1 MTFRPYT
8 GKVRLGNSETFLD
21 ISELSDGYVLSR
33 EGNQIVATLIDQS
46 KLSLD
51 TPSRD
56 ADAATKGYVDSE
68 LSSEESARIAGDA
81 GLQSSLTSEASARVA
96 ADAALQVEIDTEES
110 ARAAGDASLST
121 SLGNE
126 ASTRAAAVVALQ
138 GSVAG
143 EESARIA
150 GDSNLQT
157 QINNLLSNVTPE
169 SLDSL
174 SEIVSAFQDADGYLL
189 EVVQN
194 LSTGSSSALGIEISA
209 RAAGDA
215 ALQAE
220 IDTEESARA
229 AGDAALTTSLGVETS
244 ARIAADAALQ
254 VEIDTEES
262 ARAAGDAALSTSL
275 GNEASARAAADAAL
289 QVEIDAEESAR
300 AAGDAALSTSLGNE
314 ASARIAADA
323 ALQVEIDAEE
333 SARAA
338 GDSALTTSLGG
349 ETSARVAADAALQV
363 EVDAEESARAA
374 GDAAL
379 STSLGL
385 ETSARVAQD
394 GYLHDL
400 IVDEVERASGAEE
413 ALQGNIDAEASVRAA
428 AVISLQGEIDTE
440 ESVRAAQDTVL
451 QGNINTEAS
460 ARVAAD
466 GALASDLDLEE
477 SARIAQDQNLQNSIG
492 SEASARA
499 AADAGLAGDLDIEE
513 SARIAGDSN
522 LQTQINNL
530 LSNVD
535 PAALDSLSEIISAFQ
550 DADGYLLD
558 VVQNLS
564 TGSSSA
570 LGLETSARI
579 AADAALQVEV
589 DAEESARAAGDAALT
604 TSLGV
609 EASARIAA
617 DAALQVEIDAEES
630 ARAAGDAAL
639 SISLGNE
646 TSARIAADAALQ
658 IEIDTEESARAAGD
672 AALSTSLS
680 NETSA
685 RVAADATKLAL
696 SGGTMTGAI
705 AMGNNKVTGLA
716 AGTDASDAVTL
727 SQLQSAITDIDPAGS
742 TGQIQF
748 NADGYDFGASANLA
762 WDNAQSSLF
771 VGGAAKVNG
780 VVSLGEVAEV
790 PAGEAGYG
798 KLFAKSDDGLYFVDS
813 EGVNHYV
820 LLDGYVQLSGTS
832 VALDASP
839 SLPVYRS
846 LSMTDAT
853 TFTTSNLGVGRSVT
867 VRLVAG
873 AAQRAV
879 TFPAG
884 WSWLGGAVPAAIPA
898 NKVALLS
905 FIAYGPA
912 DTDVIAAWS
921 YNDSEAI
928 SGGGTTGQVAF
939 YDGIRSV
946 SGEANLTWDAENDR
960 LVVGT
965 VASPAANLHVGGS
978 AQVDG
983 AVTMNGAVTI
993 GDGYADVVTVNGTAT
1008 FNQPV
1013 SMGSNKITNL
1023 ATPSS
1028 DNDAVNLAFLESRRL
1043 LTIQTIAGS
1052 GSVNATTDVVFV
1064 TGSGSSVI
1072 RLPEAVAGNAGKVIV
1087 VKKRN
1092 SGAED
1097 NVGTASGSGQA
1108 IDGAVADSSSNLQEL
1123 MLLNESLT
1131 FISDG
1136 SNWFII

>member
-21 ISELSDGYVLSR
+21 ISELPDGYVLSR
-33 EGNQIVATLIDQS
+33 EGTQIIATLIDQS
-46 KLSLD
+46 KLALE
-51 TPSRD
+51 TPSKD

-68 LSSEESARIAGDA
+68 VGSEESARIAGDS
-81 GLQSSLTSEASARVA
+81 GLQSSLTSETSARVA
-96 ADAALQVEIDTEES
+96 GDAALQTEIDTEES
-110 ARAAGDASLST
+110 ARAAGDAALST
-121 SLGNE
+121 SLDNE

-138 GSVAG
+138 GTVAS

-150 GDSNLQT
+150 GDSNLQN
-157 QINNLLSNVTPE
+157 QINNLLSNVDPD

-174 SEIVSAFQDADGYLL
+174 SEIVSAFQNADGYLL

-194 LSTGSSSALGIEISA
+194 LSTGSSSALG
-209 RAAGDA
+209 
-215 ALQAE
+215 L
-220 IDTEESARA
+220 
-229 AGDAALTTSLGVETS
+229 ETS

-275 GNEASARAAADAAL
+275 GGETSARTAADAAL

-314 ASARIAADA
+314 ASARAAADA
-323 ALQVEIDAEE
+323 ALQVEIDTEE

-338 GDSALTTSLGG
+338 GDAALTISLGN

-363 EVDAEESARAA
+363 EIDTEESARAA

-385 ETSARVAQD
+385 EASARVAQD

-400 IVDEVERASGAEE
+400 IVDEIERASGAEA

-428 AVISLQGEIDTE
+428 AVVSLQGEIDTE
-440 ESVRAAQDTVL
+440 ESARAAQDTVL
-451 QGNINTEAS
+451 QGNIDAEAS
-460 ARVAAD
+460 VRAAAD
-466 GALASDLDLEE
+466 GALAGDLDLEE
-477 SARIAQDQNLQNSIG
+477 SARIAQDQSLQNSID
-492 SEASARA
+492 SEASTRA
-499 AADAGLAGDLDIEE
+499 AADAGLAGDLDLEE

-522 LQTQINNL
+522 LQNQINNL

-535 PAALDSLSEIISAFQ
+535 PAALDSLSEIVSAFQ
-550 DADGYLLD
+550 DADGYLLE

-579 AADAALQVEV
+579 AADA
-589 DAEESARAAGDAALT
+589 S
-604 TSLGV
+604 
-609 EASARIAA
+609 
-617 DAALQVEIDAEES
+617 LQVEIDAEES
-630 ARAAGDAAL
+630 ARAAGDVAL
-639 SISLGNE
+639 STSLDNE
-646 TSARIAADAALQ
+646 ASVRAAADAALQ
-658 IEIDTEESARAAGD
+658 VEIDTEESARAAGD

-680 NETSA
+680 TETSA
-685 RVAADATKLAL
+685 RIAADATKLSL
-696 SGGTMTGAI
+696 SGGTMTGSI

-727 SQLQSAITDIDPAGS
+727 SQLQSAITAIDPAGS
-742 TGQIQF
+742 AGQIQF
-748 NADGYDFGASANLA
+748 NADGYDFGASANLT

-780 VVSLGEVAEV
+780 VVSLGEVAEA

-798 KLFAKSDDGLYFVDS
+798 KLFAKTDDGLYFVDS
-813 EGVNHYV
+813 EGVSHYI

-832 VALDASP
+832 VDLDASP

-846 LSMTDAT
+846 LSMTGAT
-853 TFTTSNLGVGRSVT
+853 TFTTSNLGVGRSVS

-873 AAQRAV
+873 ASERTV

-884 WSWLGGAVPAAIPA
+884 WSWLGGATPTAVPAD
-898 NKVALLS
+898 KVALLS
-905 FIAYGPA
+905 FVAYGPA

-939 YDGIRSV
+939 YDGTRSI

-1013 SMGSNKITNL
+1013 SMGSNKITDL
-1023 ATPSS
+1023 ANPSS

-1064 TGSGSSVI
+1064 TGSGGSVI

-1087 VKKRN
+1087 IKKRN

-1123 MLLNESLT
+1123 MLENESLT
-1131 FISDG
+1131 FLSDG